1 MPALLPRLFPVALGF
16 FASVLLCST
25 ASASPLLRCQI
36 KQGGITQTI
45 DTPPTSDPYRVKA
58 IDINGRFRFKVVV
71 FGNAQQVDYVKL
83 YTYFPSARQP
93 VLLHE
98 ATYLAPVVQT
108 GSAPAALTGLNTV
121 YSPSLERELQ
131 YQCTLLEVAP

>member
-1 MPALLPRLFPVALGF
+1 MV
-16 FASVLLCST
+16 
-25 ASASPLLRCQI
+25 I
-36 KQGGITQTI
+36 
-45 DTPPTSDPYRVKA
+45 
-58 IDINGRFRFKVVV
+58 
-71 FGNAQQVDYVKL
+71 GNSQQVDYVKI
-83 YTYFPSARQP
+83 YTYFPAARQP

-108 GSAPAALTGLNTV
+108 GSAPVTLTGLNTV

>member
-1 MPALLPRLFPVALGF
+1 MV
-16 FASVLLCST
+16 
-25 ASASPLLRCQI
+25 
-36 KQGGITQTI
+36 
-45 DTPPTSDPYRVKA
+45 
-58 IDINGRFRFKVVV
+58 
-71 FGNAQQVDYVKL
+71 GNAQQVDYVKL

-108 GSAPAALTGLNTV
+108 GSTPAALTGLNTV

-131 YQCTLLEVAP
+131 YQCTLLEVAQ

>member
-1 MPALLPRLFPVALGF
+1 M
-16 FASVLLCST
+16 
-25 ASASPLLRCQI
+25 
-36 KQGGITQTI
+36 I
-45 DTPPTSDPYRVKA
+45 DTAPTTDPYRVKA
-58 IDINGRFRFKVVV
+58 IDINGRFRFKAVVV
-71 FGNAQQVDYVKL
+71 GNAQQVDYVKL

-131 YQCTLLEVAP
+131 YQCSLLEVAP

>member
-1 MPALLPRLFPVALGF
+1 MPVLLPRLFLVALGF
-16 FASVLLCST
+16 FACALLSSNI
-25 ASASPLLRCQI
+25 SASPLLRCQI

-45 DTPPTSDPYRVKA
+45 DTSPTSDPYRVKT
-58 IDINGRFRFKVVV
+58 IDINGRFRFKAVVV
-71 FGNAQQVDYVKL
+71 GHLQQVDYVKL
-83 YTYFPSARQP
+83 YTYFPAPRQP

-98 ATYLAPVVQT
+98 ATYLAPMVQT